1 MTEYK
6 IIKDTC
12 IMDLESAINEAAEDG
27 WKLKG
32 HLTPFEGY
40 LVALL
45 YKN

>member
-1 MTEYK
+1 MKFK

-12 IMDLESAINEAAEDG
+12 IIDLEAAINEAAKKG

-40 LVALL
+40 LIALL
-45 YKN
+45 YKR